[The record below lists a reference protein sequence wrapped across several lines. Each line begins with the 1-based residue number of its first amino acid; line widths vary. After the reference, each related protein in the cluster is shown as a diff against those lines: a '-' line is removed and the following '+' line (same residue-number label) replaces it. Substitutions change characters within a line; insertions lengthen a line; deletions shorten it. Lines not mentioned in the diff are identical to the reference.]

1 MSNVLD
7 DDVGLDAMLAE
18 INQLQR
24 NLGSLSRWPPFA
36 RRKPLRLREAKSG
49 KWVAYRE
56 DMPDRCWCSND
67 LAEHLESLRT
77 LAANN
82 QKHVAQQRRMD
93 ALNARVRELLGDAD
107 YEFYTNTLTGY
118 GAPRA

>member
-24 NLGSLSRWPPFA
+24 NMGSLSRWLPFA
-36 RRKPLRLREAKSG
+36 RRKPLRLREAKAG

-67 LAEHLESLRT
+67 LTEHLESLRT

-93 ALNARVRELLGDAD
+93 ALTARVRELLGDAD

-118 GAPRA
+118 GAPRG